1 MEYIE
6 GEQLGHLG
14 VLSESQALDYIQQI
28 GDALTVVHQNGLLH
42 RDVKP
47 GNIIVRNNK
56 SEAVLIDFGIARD
69 FTSNLTQTH
78 TTHKTIFYA
87 PLEQYKRRA
96 ERGAFTDVYAL
107 AATLYKVLTGKEP
120 EDSQSRDDGYPL
132 AEPKEINPNISDRVN
147 KAILKGLE
155 LQPENRPQSVQEWL
169 YLLKIPEEIVSSI
182 VQIQNRL
189 QFNNSSLELFST
201 FTDKALTVINSAYQ
215 ETHLLGHN
223 FIGSESIL
231 LGLIHENTGLAAYV
245 LNNNGVTLETARFE
259 VEKIVGRG
267 SGVRRE
273 ALFTPR
279 AIRVLELSRESSVR
293 MMNKQVN
300 TEHLLLALLAEDE
313 SVAISVL
320 NNLGVELSNLEDL
333 ILEIIAP

>member
-1 MEYIE
+1 
-6 GEQLGHLG
+6 
-14 VLSESQALDYIQQI
+14 
-28 GDALTVVHQNGLLH
+28 
-42 RDVKP
+42 
-47 GNIIVRNNK
+47 
-56 SEAVLIDFGIARD
+56 
-69 FTSNLTQTH
+69 
-78 TTHKTIFYA
+78 
-87 PLEQYKRRA
+87 
-96 ERGAFTDVYAL
+96 
-107 AATLYKVLTGKEP
+107 
-120 EDSQSRDDGYPL
+120 
-132 AEPKEINPNISDRVN
+132 
-147 KAILKGLE
+147 
-155 LQPENRPQSVQEWL
+155 
-169 YLLKIPEEIVSSI
+169 LKIPEEIVSSI